1 MIYHDGLDTMEQGCV
16 GLRMEIEGLRQGGG
30 VERRWRGEGVLWEE
44 RGGGH
49 CGTRLKAAVT

>member
-44 RGGGH
+44 RGGG
-49 CGTRLKAAVT
+49 GIAGPD